1 MSNSID
7 TSLGNYGLVGVLVTD
22 SQGVSN
28 KLDTL
33 TQQAS
38 TGLVASTYAG
48 LGAGAGVSLNLSPQV
63 ASIKAMQTTI
73 GVTTGQM
80 GVMQAALTQIQ
91 QIATNFVQKMPSL
104 NALDPTN
111 VDSVAG
117 DARDALKQLAGL
129 LNTQDGGV
137 YIFSGQDSGNQP
149 VPSGDNILSSSFYTQ
164 INAAVSQ
171 LTTSGAAATTAST
184 LQIAESNDP
193 GTTPFS
199 AYLSQPGASAQ
210 VVATDGGLATPIGI
224 LANANTSATSTGGS
238 TTGSYTRDLMRALAT
253 IGSMSSS
260 QVSDPNF
267 ASLVQDTTRSLNGVV
282 SALGVDAGVM
292 GDRQTALTNL
302 SATLSATST
311 ALSGQI
317 STAQDVDIAATLS
330 KLTSVQ
336 TQLQASYKLIATANT
351 LSLVNFLPNA

>member
-7 TSLGNYGLVGVLVTD
+7 ASLANYGLVGALVTD
-22 SQGVSN
+22 SQSVSS

-38 TGLVASTYAG
+38 TGLVASSYAG
-48 LGAGAGVSLNLSPQV
+48 LGTGAGVSLNLSPQV
-63 ASIKAMQTTI
+63 ASLQVVQTNI
-73 GVTTGQM
+73 GVATGQM
-80 GVMQAALTQIQ
+80 GVMQAAMSQIQ
-91 QIATNFVQKMPSL
+91 EIATNFVAKLPSL
-104 NALDPTN
+104 NALDPSN
-111 VDSVAG
+111 VDTVAA
-117 DARDALKQLAGL
+117 DAQTALQQVADL

-137 YIFSGQDSGNQP
+137 YIFGGQDSGNPP
-149 VPSGDNILSSSFYTQ
+149 VPSGDNILSSGFFTQ

-171 LTTSGAAATTAST
+171 LTTSGASATTAAT
-184 LQIAESNDP
+184 LQIGESNDA

-210 VVATDGGLATPIGI
+210 VVATGGSAATPIGI
-224 LANANTSATSTGGS
+224 LANANTAATSTGTS
-238 TTGSYTRDLMRALAT
+238 TTGSYMRDLMRALAT

-260 QVSDPNF
+260 QADDPSF
-267 ASLVQDTTRSLNGVV
+267 AALVQDTTTSLNGAVTAMDTDV
-282 SALGVDAGVM
+282 GVM

-302 SATLSATST
+302 STTLSSAST

-317 STAQDVDIAATLS
+317 STAQDVDMAATLS

-336 TQLQASYKLIATANT
+336 TQLQASYKLIASAGS
-351 LSLVNFLPNA
+351 LSLVNFLPNG